1 MTPTD
6 QLTRTHAPTDRV
18 RGLTIHV
25 AGRGVFVVMRGSRE
39 LLRGT
44 FEQCYNYV
52 NAARH
57 GLTC

>member
-1 MTPTD
+1 M
-6 QLTRTHAPTDRV
+6 

-25 AGRGVFVVMRGSRE
+25 AGPRLFVVTRGSRE

-44 FEQCYNYV
+44 FEQCYDYV
-52 NAARH
+52 NAANEGPRQ